1 MVIRALRWIGERLK
15 DLLYDA
21 TNEHLDNGRCIAG
34 LALFSLVGAALWNM
48 HLHKEIDLSAFGT
61 GMSLVLGALVAYLY
75 HDRKQ
80 NAD

>member
-1 MVIRALRWIGERLK
+1 VKILKWFAARLK
-15 DLLYDA
+15 DLLYDPS
-21 TNEHLDNGRCIAG
+21 NEHLDNGRCIA
-34 LALFSLVGAALWNM
+34 ALSLLSLVGAAGWNM

-80 NAD
+80 SGT